1 MASAFLVIGL
11 IFTGLGGWL
20 LVWRL
25 LHKYYLGEFWNN
37 TPLTLSW
44 GATVIVSGAAL
55 ACAGFIYLF
64 LDCDFGCERVG
75 GNTPGGTMVAG
86 GIVALVGL
94 VLLLCCKCTAQKPED
109 EYYDWETKVDTR
121 WALSGLD
128 FVALGIGLCFLATDQ
143 DMGTCPQS
151 CAEAVVLVR

>member
-1 MASAFLVIGL
+1 
-11 IFTGLGGWL
+11 
-20 LVWRL
+20 
-25 LHKYYLGEFWNN
+25 
-37 TPLTLSW
+37 
-44 GATVIVSGAAL
+44 
-55 ACAGFIYLF
+55 
-64 LDCDFGCERVG
+64 
-75 GNTPGGTMVAG
+75 
-86 GIVALVGL
+86 VALVGL
-94 VLLLCCKCTAQKPED
+94 ILLFCCKCTAQKPED